1 MASLNSPEKQP
12 VVSDLLIDQAIKGE
26 SSPIIELACFIR
38 RRADQFRHLS
48 TATAVKS
55 ASDDVI
61 RRGTSSLADKQQSTK
76 DRSITKQAFVYHLRP

>member
-12 VVSDLLIDQAIKGE
+12 VVSDLLIDQAIKG
-26 SSPIIELACFIR
+26 ELACFIR